1 MRRLLAD
8 PDARADLILVAAV
21 WGLAA
26 VAYYGAALLPPPL
39 FDPLG
44 SAAIPKFVAVTIA
57 LLGAA
62 ILVRRLMAAGGSA
75 GEGEATAAP
84 DAGLQNADGIA
95 AASAPLRPS
104 IALASIAIIVVYV
117 GVMGTGLLGFREAT
131 VPFVIAL
138 GGAMSRF
145 RRSTMIVLV
154 PLAFVIAIGLAWL
167 FSGALYI
174 DLPVTKWLP

>member
-8 PDARADLILVAAV
+8 PDARADVILVAAV

-26 VAYYGAALLPPPL
+26 LTFYGASLLPPPL

-44 SAAIPKFVAVTIA
+44 SAAVPKFVAVAIA
-57 LLGAA
+57 LLAGTVLLRRLTMARRAVAQGAA
-62 ILVRRLMAAGGSA
+62 APAADEDAAAGG
-75 GEGEATAAP
+75 
-84 DAGLQNADGIA
+84 
-95 AASAPLRPS
+95 PLRPS
-104 IALASIAIIVVYV
+104 IALASIGIIVAYV
-117 GVMGTGLLGFREAT
+117 GVMGFGLLGFREAT

-145 RRSTMIVLV
+145 RRSTMVVLV
-154 PLAFVIAIGLAWL
+154 PLSFVIAFGLAWL

>member
-8 PDARADLILVAAV
+8 PDARADLILAAAV

-26 VAYYGAALLPPPL
+26 IAFYGAALLPPPL

-44 SAAIPKFVAVTIA
+44 SAAVPKFVAVTIA
-57 LLGAA
+57 LLAAA
-62 ILVRRLMAAGGSA
+62 IVVRRLMTAGPIVE
-75 GEGEATAAP
+75 EGLAP
-84 DAGLQNADGIA
+84 PA
-95 AASAPLRPS
+95 AADDNTAVSAPLRPG
-104 IALASIAIIVVYV
+104 IALASIAIIVAYV
-117 GVMGTGLLGFREAT
+117 GVMAFGLLGFREAT

-154 PLAFVIAIGLAWL
+154 PLSFVIAIGLAWL

-174 DLPVTKWLP
+174 DLPATRWLP